1 MTAEEAGTGSVTD
14 PLKKE
19 GAMSHGRQG
28 SLCIYQE
35 LYLPTIL
42 MMAMNCS
49 PEDPKGAGPW
59 LNCDF
64 NQ

>member
-1 MTAEEAGTGSVTD
+1 MTAEEAGTGSATD

-35 LYLPTIL
+35 LY
-42 MMAMNCS
+42 
-49 PEDPKGAGPW
+49 EGK
-59 LNCDF
+59 
-64 NQ
+64 Q